1 MTVAVIRPVVPGD
14 AAALSALYRAQR
26 DFLAPFEPVRAES
39 FFTEVTQRVRLTEI
53 AERRRM
59 GAGYSW
65 LILDEGIVAGMIS
78 LSNVIRGPFQS
89 ANIGYFVARQHN
101 GRGLATSAVEQVVD
115 EAFSTVGLHRV
126 EAGTLL
132 DNVGSQRVL
141 TKAGLR
147 AVRPGPPLSP
157 HRRRVARPRALP
169 ASQRYVAR

>member
-1 MTVAVIRPVVPGD
+1 MTAVIRPVVPGD

-26 DFLAPFEPVRAES
+26 AFLAPFEPVRAES

-65 LILDEGIVAGMIS
+65 LILDEGVVAGMIS

-101 GRGLATSAVEQVVD
+101 GRGLATSAVEQVVE
-115 EAFSTVGLHRV
+115 EAFTTVGLHRV

-141 TKAGLR
+141 LKAGFEQFGLAR
-147 AVRPGPPLSP
+147 RYLHIGGEWRDHVLFQRLSDT
-157 HRRRVARPRALP
+157 
-169 ASQRYVAR
+169 